1 MILSTAAA
9 ATKHIDMGPI
19 FTIFFAFW
27 AVVLVVLWIG
37 TGLLVRKQD
46 QLVERA
52 RKSQLHHH

>member
-19 FTIFFAFW
+19 FGVFFGFW
-27 AVVLVVLWIG
+27 AVVLIVLWIA

-46 QLVERA
+46 QLVEKA
-52 RKSQLHHH
+52 RKSQSHHH